1 MLVSEDDEELDY
13 EDFRLVDDI
22 QDDKFSLELLNE
34 YSIEWN

>member
-13 EDFRLVDDI
+13 EDFGLVDDI